1 MAAYGIGP
9 AGVTTIT
16 PAARD
21 PYVKMGV
28 LEVADGSTG
37 FAAFGLPKYAVVVG
51 VYAISAGANTTQTIN
66 VGFTNGGVE
75 LVDTY
80 APNSTGYAAIGGTDT
95 GASVGVQLTS
105 DKTVYL
111 KASATLTSRVIVKVE
126 YIIPPQ
132 GLSL

>member
-1 MAAYGIGP
+1 MAAYGVGP

-16 PAARD
+16 PAARES
-21 PYVKMGV
+21 YVKMGI

-37 FAAFGLPKYAVVVG
+37 FAAFGLPKYAVVTG
-51 VYAISAGANTTQTIN
+51 VYTICTGANTTQTIN

-75 LVDTY
+75 LVSSF
-80 APNSTGYAAIGGTDT
+80 APNSTGYVSAGAQTGT
-95 GASVGVQLTS
+95 SVGVQLTA

-111 KASATLTSRVIVKVE
+111 KASATLTTPVIVKVE
-126 YIIPPQ
+126 YTIPPQ